1 VPLKS
6 LEIRHF
12 QVFVYLEEPG
22 LTPPGPPQSFG
33 IGKTKETAPMEA
45 VGSTLALGQE
55 AKKEIVV
62 IVFAPQYCPARGPGR
77 PFGGGWQGERY

>member
-1 VPLKS
+1 M
-6 LEIRHF
+6 
-12 QVFVYLEEPG
+12 EEMR
-22 LTPPGPPQSFG
+22 
-33 IGKTKETAPMEA
+33 KTAPMLA
-45 VGSTLALGQE
+45 VGSIMAASQE